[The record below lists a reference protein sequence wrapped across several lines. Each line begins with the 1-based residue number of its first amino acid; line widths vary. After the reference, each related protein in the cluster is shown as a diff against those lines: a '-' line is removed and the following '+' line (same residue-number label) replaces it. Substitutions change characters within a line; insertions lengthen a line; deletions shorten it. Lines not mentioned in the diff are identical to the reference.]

1 MNYYYLNT
9 GSNNGQYNM
18 DYDIQLAKI
27 SKPGEF
33 YLRLYRWNPFCISL
47 GANQKYDSINIKK
60 ANDDKIEI
68 VKRPT
73 GGRAILHSEEL
84 TYSVVAYGKD
94 QKSAHHFYNEI
105 NKALKAGLILYNKK
119 LSAIELE
126 TKQPDFSKIYK
137 ESKGNVCFATTA
149 KSEIKFEDKKLVGSA
164 QRKLG
169 NNLLQ
174 HGSILC
180 GNYHKNLIKYLN
192 LPEAEI
198 LDISNKINHV
208 TIELKSI
215 LNDDI
220 NYLNLEEAVKIGF
233 EYHYGEIFKEISVN
247 FSNEKLTKVY
257 QVL

>member
-9 GSNNGQYNM
+9 GENNGRNNM
-18 DYDIQLAKI
+18 DYDIHLAKI
-27 SKPGEF
+27 CKPGEF
-33 YLRLYRWNPFCISL
+33 YLRLYRWNPYCISL
-47 GANQKYDSINIKK
+47 GANQKYESINIKK
-60 ANDDKIEI
+60 ADDDKIEI

-73 GGRAILHSEEL
+73 GGKAILHSEEL
-84 TYSVVAYGKD
+84 TYSVVTSGKD
-94 QKSAHHFYNEI
+94 QKSAHHFYNEV
-105 NKALKAGLILYNKK
+105 NKALKVGLIFYNKK

-126 TKQPDFSKIYK
+126 SEQPDFPKIYK

-149 KSEIKFEDKKLVGSA
+149 KSEIKFGGKKLVGSA

-180 GNYHKNLIKYLN
+180 GSYHKNLVKYLN

-198 LDISNKINHV
+198 SDIYSRINNV
-208 TIELKSI
+208 TIDLKSI
-215 LNDDI
+215 LNENVDF
-220 NYLNLEEAVKIGF
+220 LKLEEAVKRGF
-233 EYHYGEIFKEISVN
+233 EYHYGDSFKEISIDY
-247 FSNEKLTKVY
+247 SNEDLTNVY